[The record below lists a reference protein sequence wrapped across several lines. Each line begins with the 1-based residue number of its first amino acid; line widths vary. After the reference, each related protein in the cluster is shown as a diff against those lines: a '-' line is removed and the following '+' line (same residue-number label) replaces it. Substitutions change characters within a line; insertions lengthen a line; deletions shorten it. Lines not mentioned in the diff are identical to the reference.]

1 MNRYKILCLT
11 LISLLFFSC
20 GESKIKIDNT
30 SIYSDS
36 LTKHVES
43 YHQKTDTAA
52 SVYSSTFA
60 EISFNI
66 DLQSYVRMVRA
77 NTKNIADID
86 KFVLQSFTRLKSGQD
101 QFKYYYESFPFN
113 ISASYKTF
121 LILEDYESE
130 SAVWL
135 VNYTSDMK
143 LIDALEVYY
152 DNAEGCWQ
160 TTSVINKV
168 TKTARTT
175 IKQIVYDCY
184 ADPEETTK
192 DITITAEG
200 KFKK

>member
-20 GESKIKIDNT
+20 GESKTKIDQEKADTIIVSDKFDIEKVDSMSNKQINVPF
-30 SIYSDS
+30 SIDSDS
-36 LTKHVES
+36 
-43 YHQKTDTAA
+43 YA
-52 SVYSSTFA
+52 
-60 EISFNI
+60 I
-66 DLQSYVRMVRA
+66 MVRA

-86 KFVLQSFTRLKSGQD
+86 KFVLRSFTRLKSGQD
-101 QFKYYYESFPFN
+101 QFKYYYIPFSISESFPFN
-113 ISASYKTF
+113 ISDSYKTF

-160 TTSVINKV
+160 TTSEIN
-168 TKTARTT
+168 RTT
-175 IKQIVYDCY
+175 IKQTVYDCY

-192 DITITAEG
+192 EVSITAEG